1 MPGLVQNPA
10 LRIFLLVLGGVSL
23 LLGIVGAFLPIVPT
37 TPFVIL
43 AAWCFVRS
51 SEKAHA
57 WLYRQPV
64 FGPALRN
71 WDRNRAIARP
81 AKIWAISMILISLSM
96 AWWRVEN
103 STVVVVITI
112 VLVSVSIFI
121 ATRKER

>member
-112 VLVSVSIFI
+112 VLMSVSIFI